1 MTQPLITKVAL
12 QGFRSFGTARQSFDL
27 PVSVAVVWGGNS
39 QGKTSFSEALEFL
52 FSGQIARRELL
63 ASAKDEFAEALR
75 NAHSPP
81 NATVV
86 VEAHIKCVDGQIR
99 RLSRTLVEDYKRG
112 NAAGCA
118 SQLHIDGKPCVESD
132 LEGVLGLRLS
142 HPPLRAP
149 ILAQHTL
156 GYLFSASP
164 TDRAAYFRAILDTQD
179 LEDFRSAVAALQ
191 PLLVAPDLTELKD
204 LAEVETIAVLATSVG
219 RIRRASSEDKLKEQL
234 ISNTSALLKHIG
246 LRAAVS
252 LVAQVDQIEAELNR
266 RWSQTFPIEFLRR
279 AMFSRLSESS
289 LELEN
294 LFSIFFTE
302 RGKVDAETQRLLTLF
317 KAALAIPPHEHES
330 KDCPLCGAADTFD
343 NARVNFIRER
353 VGAAESY
360 VTASDRLVA
369 AVRVAIAQLDALLQ
383 SVNASL
389 PRFLREGSSKRR
401 SAGFTVAKIS
411 LLIPDQTLLTTWL
424 KSVRL
429 LIRSAR
435 DFSKSINKTRKN
447 LEIVISEREKWT
459 ALNDLKESVSDLIG
473 LQTGFEH
480 LLSGYESPA
489 RSLGEALKAI
499 VDKSADTN
507 GWESLI
513 RLARNPAALW
523 KALLSAARYSN
534 EVKSLEKALRD
545 IDLGNGKVLDEKFSE
560 LSNGVRI
567 WWDKLRPN
575 ETTFFEA
582 VQRRS
587 DRTRRTIDLKA
598 GLSTKD
604 DRSDVKFRDA
614 VAVFSQSQLHCL
626 GLSLF
631 LARAVQEKVGFVVLD
646 DPVLTSDDDYRPN
659 FASSVIEGLLDADL
673 QVIICTQDHKS
684 WKDIGDRWG
693 NRGAVQFQ
701 MVRNDAL
708 RGTEIRSQN
717 DDLATML
724 AKAQPLTKSQDPA
737 IRKEG
742 AIRLREA
749 IERFCKHMLVKD
761 RQANGDS
768 TASITDY
775 DGKNFGNY
783 SQQVMNMLNK
793 DSSHP
798 GKLKAAHSYVTPGPH
813 DDKPP
818 SAGELVVAYGD
829 LKKLKSEYLD

>member
-1 MTQPLITKVAL
+1 MTQPLITKIEL

-27 PVSVAVVWGGNS
+27 PASVAVVWGGNS

-63 ASAKDEFAEALR
+63 ASAKDEFTEALR
-75 NAHSPP
+75 NAHIPP
-81 NATVV
+81 NAAVV
-86 VEAHIKCVDGQIR
+86 VEAHIKCPDGQTR

-118 SQLHIDGKPCVESD
+118 SKLHIDGKPCVEND
-132 LEGVLGLRLS
+132 LESVLGLRLS

-179 LEDFRSAVAALQ
+179 LENFRSAVAALQ
-191 PLLVAPDLTELKD
+191 PLLVAPNLKELNDLS
-204 LAEVETIAVLATSVG
+204 EVETIAVLATSVG
-219 RIRRASSEDKLKEQL
+219 RIRKALSEEKLKEQL
-234 ISNTSALLKHIG
+234 MASTSALLKHAG
-246 LRAAVS
+246 LKAAAS
-252 LVAQVDQIEAELNR
+252 LPAQADQIETELNR
-266 RWSQTFPIEFLRR
+266 RRSQTFQIELLRR
-279 AMFSRLSESS
+279 AAFSRLSESS
-289 LELEN
+289 LELES
-294 LFSIFFTE
+294 LIATFLSE
-302 RGKVDAETQRLLTLF
+302 RGKIDAETQRVLGLF
-317 KAALAIPPHEHES
+317 KAALAIPAHEHDS

-343 NARVNFIRER
+343 NARVTFIKDK

-360 VTASDRLVA
+360 VTASDRLLA
-369 AVRVAIAQLDALLQ
+369 AVRTAIAQLDALLQ
-383 SVNASL
+383 SANASL

-401 SAGFTVAKIS
+401 AAGFTVARIS
-411 LLIPDQTLLTTWL
+411 TLIPDQTLLPIWL
-424 KSVRL
+424 QSVRTL
-429 LIRSAR
+429 LRSSR
-435 DFSKSINKTRKN
+435 SFSKSIRTTRTR
-447 LEIVISEREKWT
+447 LEALISEREKWT
-459 ALNDLKESVSDLIG
+459 ALGDLKESIAGLIG
-473 LQTGFEH
+473 LQTAFERQ
-480 LLSGYESPA
+480 LFGYESPA
-489 RSLGEALKAI
+489 RNLGEALKAT
-499 VDKSADTN
+499 VDKSADTK
-507 GWESLI
+507 GWEPLI
-513 RLARNPAALW
+513 RLARNPVALW
-523 KALLSAARYSN
+523 KALLAAARHSG
-534 EVKSLEKALRD
+534 EVKALEKALRD
-545 IDLGNGKVLDEKFSE
+545 IDVGNGKVLDEKFSD
-560 LSNGVRI
+560 LSNGVRV

-575 ETTFFEA
+575 ETTYFEA

-604 DRSDVKFRDA
+604 DRSDAKFRDA

-631 LARAVQEKVGFVVLD
+631 LARAVQERVGFIVLD

-659 FASSVIEGLLDADL
+659 FASSVIEGLLDAGL

-693 NRGAVQFQ
+693 NRGALQFQ
-701 MVRNDAL
+701 MVRNDAML
-708 RGTEIRSQN
+708 GTEIRSQN

-737 IRKEG
+737 VRKDG
-742 AIRLREA
+742 AVRLREA

-768 TASITDY
+768 TALITDY

-783 SQQVMNMLNK
+783 SQQVMNLLTK
-793 DSSHP
+793 DGSHP
-798 GKLKAAHSYVTPGPH
+798 GKLKAAHAYVTPGPH

-818 SAGELVVAYGD
+818 STGELAMAYGD